1 MSIKGCV
8 ESAVNQGQIG
18 REQADELLDLYRAF
32 ERSYS
37 TAYGPAEARRRAQ
50 EALAK
55 RLETEAL
62 ARRRAALLQAEAAER
77 LRGQL
82 LGFRNAK
89 GEVDPATALM
99 QLVEAHGEYD
109 QGLASGSVAG
119 RTKAIVGHYQGRM
132 EELLN
137 EFRRTA
143 VTGRRMNVARL
154 DNVVREAFG
163 EDSGDAAAK
172 GLAKAWMEVSEELRQ
187 RYNEHGGMIGK
198 LEKWGLP
205 QVHDARALR
214 KAGYDAWQKHIWSL
228 LDRERMIS
236 PLTGERM
243 TDDELRDSLQHVFH
257 TITTEGWMNE
267 QPSMA
272 VKGRGALVRQH
283 AESRFLVFKNARAWM
298 EYQRDFGQGDP
309 FASMMGHINKM
320 AKDIAA
326 MQVMGPDPART
337 FEYLKQVVQKEAA
350 LANAGLPS
358 AIPKV
363 SNPADYAAT
372 RIYRAEQMWEHVR
385 GSATTPVSTVMA
397 QTVAAARDI
406 TTSLVMGAATLASIP
421 GDLWT
426 QKLSRLYMAGY
437 NSGGL
442 HGQSAFGFNTVY
454 DVLKQASRDNRR
466 IAVRAGLI
474 LDSAAHVM
482 GEQARYVGTFSGPEW
497 SRYIA
502 DRVLTWTGLTPVTQM
517 QKHAFG
523 LWAMGEIADHMS
535 ARWDDNPFRRFFE
548 RYGMDAVDYQVLQQ
562 ARRHDLSAEG
572 LGATI
577 LRAKEIAGMDVG
589 WLQQR
594 LIQEDAAKVRGGLYD
609 KVQQGGFLT
618 KDELDI
624 FTGKVAPPPPEMRAG
639 GGSIPTDP
647 PEIKVKRYLRD
658 LAERYL
664 EAILQETIYAVPDVN
679 ARSRSAVLGT
689 DQPGTFRGEL
699 IRTAAQLKS
708 FPVAIAI
715 QQGGRVVRDAQAGHR
730 IGSAGY
736 AAGLLI
742 GLTLMGALSS
752 QLKTLSKGEDPEPMI
767 DKNGR
772 PRPEFWGAALLQGGG
787 LGIWGDFLKASTN
800 RFGGGPMSTFSGP
813 LFGKFGD
820 LAALTLGNIQEAI
833 QGKETRFGRELAQ
846 FAGKNVPFLSSA
858 WYTKLAWERMATDQL
873 MRLIDPEAHAA
884 FRRRRQDARTKRHT
898 EFWWEPGETAP
909 RRAPSMGNVVGR

>member
-1 MSIKGCV
+1 MSIRKCV
-8 ESAVNQGQIG
+8 ESAVSQGQIG

-77 LRGQL
+77 LKGQL

-99 QLVEAHGEYD
+99 QLLEAHGEYD

-119 RTKAIVGHYQGRM
+119 RTKAIVGFYQGRM
-132 EELLN
+132 EEVLN

-163 EDSGDAAAK
+163 QDSGDTAAK
-172 GLAKAWMEVSEELRQ
+172 GLAKAWAEVSEELRQ

-198 LEKWGLP
+198 LDKWGLP
-205 QVHDARALR
+205 QIHDARALR
-214 KAGYDAWQKHIWSL
+214 KAGFDAWSKYITPL
-228 LDRERMIS
+228 LDRERMVS

-243 TDDELRDSLQHVFH
+243 TDAELGDSLRYVFD

-272 VKGRGALVRQH
+272 VKGRGALVRQK
-283 AESRFLVFKNARAWM
+283 AESRFLIFKNANAWM

-326 MQVMGPDPART
+326 MELMGPDPART
-337 FEYLKQVVQKEAA
+337 FEFLKQVVQKEAA
-350 LANAGLPS
+350 LANAGQ
-358 AIPKV
+358 AAAMPKV
-363 SNPADYAAT
+363 SDPASYAAT
-372 RIYRAEQMWEHVR
+372 RIKRAEETWAHLR
-385 GSATTPVSTVMA
+385 GSATTPVSTPLA
-397 QTVAAARDI
+397 QAFAAARDV
-406 TTSLVMGAATLASIP
+406 TSSIVMGMAAISGL
-421 GDLWT
+421 GDFVT
-426 QKLSRLYMAGY
+426 QKLARVYAAGY

-454 DVLKQASRDNRR
+454 DVLKQVSRDNRR

-474 LDSAAHVM
+474 YESAANVM
-482 GEQARYVGTFSGPEW
+482 GEQARYIGTLSGPEW
-497 SRYIA
+497 ARYIA
-502 DRVLTWTGLTPVTQM
+502 DRTLTWTGLTPMTQM
-517 QKHAFG
+517 QKHGFG
-523 LWAMGEIADHMS
+523 LWAMGEIADHMT
-535 ARWDDNPFRRFFE
+535 ARWDDTPWRRFFE

-562 ARRHDLSAEG
+562 AKQHDLSAEG

-577 LRAKEIAGMDVG
+577 LRANEIASIDVD
-589 WLQQR
+589 WLRQR
-594 LIQEDAAKVRGGLYD
+594 LIQEDAAQVRNGLYD
-609 KVQQGGFLT
+609 KVQRGGFLT

-624 FTGKVAPPPPEMRAG
+624 FTGKKAPPPPEMRAG

-647 PEIKVKRYLRD
+647 PEVRVKRYLRD

-664 EAILQETIYAVPDVN
+664 EAILQETTYAVPDST
-679 ARSRSAVLGT
+679 ARSRSAVLSM
-689 DQPGTFRGEL
+689 DQPGTVRGEI

-708 FPVAIAI
+708 FPVAIAM
-715 QQGGRVVRDAQAGHR
+715 QQVGRIVRDAQAGHR

-742 GLTLMGALSS
+742 GLTLMGALVA
-752 QLKTLSKGEDPEPMI
+752 QLKALSKGEDPEPML
-767 DKNGR
+767 DEKGR

-820 LAALTLGNIQEAI
+820 LAALTIGNAQEAL

-858 WYTKLAWERMATDQL
+858 WYTRLAWERAVTDQL
-873 MRLIDPEAHAA
+873 QKLTDPEAQAA
-884 FRRRRQDARTKRHT
+884 FRRRRQDARSKRHT
-898 EFWWEPGETAP
+898 EFWWEPGDTRPDRGP
-909 RRAPSMGNVVGR
+909 RLGNAIGQR